1 VAAANS
7 KSLFEAL
14 NSQNA
19 KITFLAMKPFPRF
32 YRLPA
37 PRFPRFSLITSVLLL
52 AVSAS
57 CSPRPEESHTE
68 LFGVSLGLETEK
80 LWHEV
85 EARYGRSV
93 RTERPQE
100 LDEANAEAV
109 VTDDGTPVI
118 RIRES
123 VAPTEVRIA
132 HELLHLQMVSEGF
145 VYSIEPRF
153 SSASVTAEN
162 LALFR
167 RTAEVVHNGVLHWMF
182 YPKLRSMGMN
192 PSEEFGGQLA
202 ETFFVKASA
211 ADAMTEQDLALNFFK
226 ASLEIDDP
234 EIPERLAAH
243 YLANGW
249 QRSLDTGRAMAES
262 VTNSRPDSPQ
272 RELDV
277 FLACMNRLF
286 KETAAFSVLGQRTQL
301 RGAIQVLTVTVSVG
315 RKR

>member
-1 VAAANS
+1 
-7 KSLFEAL
+7 
-14 NSQNA
+14 
-19 KITFLAMKPFPRF
+19 MKPFPRL

-37 PRFPRFSLITSVLLL
+37 ARFQWASLISSLILL
-52 AVSAS
+52 AASAS

-68 LFGVSLGLETEK
+68 LFGVFLGQETAK

-93 RTERPQE
+93 RTERPSE
-100 LDEANAEAV
+100 LDNANAEAV

-145 VYSIEPRF
+145 AYSIEPRF
-153 SSASVTAEN
+153 SSGSVTPEN

-202 ETFFVKASA
+202 ETFFIKTAA
-211 ADAMTEQDLALNFFK
+211 ADAMTERDLALNFFK
-226 ASLEIDDP
+226 ASVEIDDP

-243 YLANGW
+243 YLASGW
-249 QRSLDTGRAMAES
+249 QEPLDTGRTMAES
-262 VTNSRPDSPQ
+262 VTNGRPDSPQ
-272 RELDV
+272 REVDV

-286 KETAAFSVLGQRTQL
+286 NETAAFSVLG
-301 RGAIQVLTVTVSVG
+301 
-315 RKR
+315 